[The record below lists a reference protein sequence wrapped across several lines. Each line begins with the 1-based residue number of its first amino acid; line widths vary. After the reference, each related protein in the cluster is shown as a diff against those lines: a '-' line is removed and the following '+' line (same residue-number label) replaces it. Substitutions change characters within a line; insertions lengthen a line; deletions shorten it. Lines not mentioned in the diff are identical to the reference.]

1 LVGWG
6 DEENRARGKILFWI
20 SSFILVGCLEY
31 RVIFTSL
38 FHWVTLYPPWSYIV
52 VTICLYSIFALV
64 GLHFTGYYARKPTY
78 MFIAMLAALAG
89 SFVLGLPWY
98 LFPFPLATVFGLVE
112 FIFRRKLTVK
122 KNRVQQALF
131 NVFGFAVLHSVRLNG
146 SSLRV
151 LVPQ

>member
-1 LVGWG
+1 
-6 DEENRARGKILFWI
+6 
-20 SSFILVGCLEY
+20 
-31 RVIFTSL
+31 
-38 FHWVTLYPPWSYIV
+38 
-52 VTICLYSIFALV
+52 
-64 GLHFTGYYARKPTY
+64 